1 MHPAAKSG
9 LHLEPNTC
17 RLGDRRNYSN
27 IDATIDGP
35 YLCGLWLGLN
45 QLHFARAVN
54 LRTHY
59 TQALWRSLTYMQ
71 PHSFMPYFRLVSLSA
86 LVGSPVHTLFTPLAR
101 SRQIKQAT

>member
-1 MHPAAKSG
+1 MQSG

-17 RLGDRRNYSN
+17 TLGDRRNYSN

-35 YLCGLWLGLN
+35 YLCGLWLRLN

-59 TQALWRSLTYMQ
+59 TRALWRSSTYHATSFIYSVPSTSQ
-71 PHSFMPYFRLVSLSA
+71 PYVR
-86 LVGSPVHTLFTPLAR
+86 SPVHALFTALGRAR
-101 SRQIKQAT
+101 QTK